1 MWFEILT
8 LINTFFIRKEDEW
21 NGSIIK
27 TAPNPLILFPQVYF
41 ALQEGVIRGYEPTSI
56 GKRCN
61 TEMNAAQPPSMLAMS
76 PTPGWRLLREAEH
89 RIVVHETSKGQGSPT
104 GPRTLVIKL

>member
-1 MWFEILT
+1 M
-8 LINTFFIRKEDEW
+8 INTFFIRKEDEW

-27 TAPNPLILFPQVYF
+27 TAPNPIIFFPQVYF

-61 TEMNAAQPPSMLAMS
+61 TEMKAVQPPSMLAMGT
-76 PTPGWRLLREAEH
+76 TPGWKSLREAED
-89 RIVVHETSKGQGSPT
+89 ISVVQETSKGQDPPA
-104 GPRTLVIKL
+104 GPRTLVTKP